1 MVVSLSSRPH
11 LLGKGVSEMNL
22 QERKDF
28 LKLPMEERRKI
39 LKKQAQQFYEDD
51 LKEAIK
57 EKELERQEK
66 E

>member
-1 MVVSLSSRPH
+1 
-11 LLGKGVSEMNL
+11 MNL

-39 LKKQAQQFYEDD
+39 LKKQAQQFYEDE
-51 LKEAIK
+51 LKDAIK
-57 EKELERQEK
+57 EKGLEKQEK